1 MYLKVCRNKDAY
13 LEGLGH
19 VLGSKKEERG
29 AQTSTD
35 SLTWPEPR
43 VGGSVIQR

>member
-19 VLGSKKEERG
+19 VLGSKKRRKKG

-43 VGGSVIQR
+43 VGGR